1 MVYICVYITVINI
14 NICMVIMYRDASLT
28 LDGLWAYPFHHGAQ
42 AILEISDKYSL
53 SVISFKEN
61 L

>member
-1 MVYICVYITVINI
+1 
-14 NICMVIMYRDASLT
+14 MVIMYRDASLT